1 MSYLVIARK
10 YRPQTFDEVVGQ
22 NHVSR
27 TLKNAIGIGRI
38 AHAYLFSG
46 PRGVGKTTMA
56 RIMAKALNCV
66 EGPTPDPCN
75 KCRMCIGIN
84 EGSVTDVYEI
94 DGASNTGVDDIR
106 ELRENVRYLPSAG
119 RYNIYIIDEVHM
131 LSINAFNALLK
142 ILEEPPAHVIFIFAT
157 TEPHKIPVTIL
168 SRVQRFDFRRLGL
181 TEIIDSL
188 KKIAVNEGI
197 EITEGALTIIA
208 REAEGS
214 MRDAQS
220 LMDQVVGFAGK
231 KVSEED
237 VRGVLGLTDREL
249 LFRMADALMKR
260 DAPLCLSIL
269 NEVYGQGYDI
279 NHYYREFLD
288 LMRNILVVK
297 VAPSYGL
304 DELTTEELEE
314 VRGLG
319 EPNSVDGITLLFNVL
334 FGIEYQ
340 MKNAGDPKTLLEL
353 TLIKMTRLSEMRSI
367 DEILERLG
375 STAAPKGGGED
386 RREEGISY
394 SELFPE
400 GDHLPS
406 VGGGEKKKEV
416 EESTEEV
423 GGESGDGKGDG
434 IDDDGERV
442 GEFISHLKVK
452 NSLIYSHLK
461 DKLSFKL
468 EGDIAVIT
476 FPKGSLALSLIS
488 GAEKVKELERE
499 LSEYYKREIA
509 VRISGVEAK
518 GKEGESGKGPHEKV
532 NPYRDLIDSGTV
544 KNVFDVF
551 DGVTVEG
558 YDPVK
563 K

>member
-22 NHVSR
+22 GHVSR
-27 TLKNAIGIGRI
+27 TLKNAIKIGRI

-56 RIMAKALNCV
+56 RIMAKALNCQ
-66 EGPTPDPCN
+66 EGPTPEPCN
-75 KCRMCIGIN
+75 RCNMCTGIN
-84 EGSVTDVYEI
+84 EGRLTDVYEI

-168 SRVQRFDFRRLGL
+168 SRVQRFDFRRLGF

-188 KKIAVNEGI
+188 KRIAADEGI
-197 EITEGALTIIA
+197 DISEGALTIIA

-231 KVSEED
+231 KVSED
-237 VRGVLGLTDREL
+237 DIRGVLGLTDREL
-249 LFRMADALMKR
+249 LFKTADALMKR

-269 NEVYGQGYDI
+269 GEVYNQGYDI
-279 NHYYREFLD
+279 NHYYRELLG

-297 VAPSYGL
+297 VAPDYDL

-314 VRGLG
+314 IKRLG
-319 EPNSVDGITLLFNVL
+319 ALNSVDEMTLLFNVL
-334 FGIEYQ
+334 FGIDYQ
-340 MKNAGDPKTLLEL
+340 IKNAGDPKTLLEL

-367 DEILERLG
+367 DEVLERLSG
-375 STAAPKGGGED
+375 TVAPKADGEG
-386 RREEGISY
+386 RTEGISY
-394 SELFPE
+394 RDLSPG
-400 GDHLPS
+400 GDSQPS
-406 VGGGEKKKEV
+406 FGVGEKKKEGEKYRGEV
-416 EESTEEV
+416 EDRI
-423 GGESGDGKGDG
+423 GDGKGDG
-434 IDDDGERV
+434 IDDGEEGV
-442 GEFISHLKVK
+442 DAFMSYLEGK
-452 NSLIYSHLK
+452 NSLLHSHLS
-461 DKLSFKL
+461 DRLSFKL
-468 EGDIAVIT
+468 EGDVAVVT
-476 FPKGSLALSLIS
+476 FPKGSLTLSIIS
-488 GAEKVKELERE
+488 EAEKVEEVEGEL
-499 LSEYYKREIA
+499 LKYYKRKIA
-509 VRISGVEAK
+509 VRILGVET
-518 GKEGESGKGPHEKV
+518 ENGKGTSEKKSGEKAD
-532 NPYRDLIDSGTV
+532 PYRDLINSGTV
-544 KNVFDVF
+544 KNVFEVF